1 MSAPRVA
8 CVGAFIVDTLGRPVR
23 GMPVGQ
29 RSQILD
35 QIRLAPAGAAGGTAI
50 DLARLG
56 VEVLAVGAVGEDN
69 LAGFLREAL
78 AAEGISTDHLVA
90 KPGVQTSA
98 SILAVGADGSRP
110 AWHVPGAN
118 GELGPE
124 DVPWDEV
131 LACRAV
137 HIGGIS
143 ALARFDGAPTA
154 ELAHRAH
161 AAGLLVTADFLGIKQ
176 PDVLERLA
184 PALPDID
191 LIFPNEEE
199 LELLTDEADPAAG
212 ACALRRLGANA
223 VVVTRGG
230 EGALI
235 FGPDGEVAVPA
246 IAGPVVDST
255 GCGDALSAGTIV
267 GLLRGW
273 ELPRAVALGTA
284 AAALTL
290 AGLGSDAGVRD
301 WDGTLAVLEVGTAW

>member
-50 DLARLG
+50 DLGRLG
-56 VEVLAVGAVGEDN
+56 AEVLAVGAVGDDA
-69 LAGFLREAL
+69 LASFLREAL
-78 AAEGISTDHLVA
+78 AAEGIATDHLVA
-90 KPGVQTSA
+90 KSGVQTAA

-124 DVPWDEV
+124 DVPWDAV
-131 LACRAV
+131 LACDAV
-137 HIGGIS
+137 HIGGVS
-143 ALARFDGAPTA
+143 ALARFDGAPTTK
-154 ELAHRAH
+154 LAHRAH
-161 AAGLLVTADFLGIKQ
+161 AAGLLVTADFLGVKR
-176 PDVLERLA
+176 PDVLELLV
-184 PALPDID
+184 PALPHID

-199 LELLTDEADPAAG
+199 LELLTGEADPVAA
-212 ACALRRLGANA
+212 ADTLRRLGANV
-223 VVVTRGG
+223 VVVTRG
-230 EGALI
+230 EAGASI
-235 FGPDGEVAVPA
+235 VGPEGEVAVPA
-246 IAGPVVDST
+246 IPGPVVDST
-255 GCGDALSAGTIV
+255 GCGDALCAGTII

-301 WDGTLAVLEVGTAW
+301 WDGTFAVLEAGSLG